1 MYIVIPIYSDNYLHH
16 LHKENHLSLLYVK
29 KLGQKSKVLTFNH
42 VDSLSID
49 SIDFL
54 KDEVLLTPLKK
65 KLLKLYP
72 FKKVHDMNM
81 LHWWIKNK
89 PMNLDIKINTIDILN
104 NRFFNLK
111 HINSVIPIYKHL
123 EYCDEV
129 ALQIE
134 RLWKKKDKI
143 NFDDYLL
150 YDKEAI
156 LAYYSVEHKG
166 IKVSDDVCEVFDNR
180 VKKHISN
187 KKLYS
192 DYFLNTTTGRPS
204 NSFGSINFA
213 ALEPEKRK
221 VILPEYDLL
230 IEYDYDA
237 YHLRIIA
244 DLVGYKF
251 PEGSVHEYLAG
262 WYGVDYKESKGIT
275 FKILYGGISDD
286 IANQVPFF
294 KKVREFISLQWKL
307 FNQQKYVETYIYRRR
322 IISNNLDGM
331 NANKVFNYL
340 IQAQET
346 ELNIKTIIELQ
357 RFLLD
362 KKTNLILY
370 GYDSFLFDF
379 CKQDGEQTLY
389 YIKKILERNNH
400 LVKLKQGYN
409 YKEMK

>member
-123 EYCDEV
+123 EYCNKV
-129 ALQIE
+129 AQQIE
-134 RLWKKKDKI
+134 QLWKNKDKI
-143 NFDDYLL
+143 KFDDYLL
-150 YDKEAI
+150 YNTEAI
-156 LAYYSVEHKG
+156 LAYYSVERKG
-166 IKVSDDVCEVFDNR
+166 IKVSDDVCDVFDNR

-204 NSFGSINFA
+204 NSFGSVNFA
-213 ALEPEKRK
+213 AMEPEKRQT
-221 VILPEYDLL
+221 ILADNDLL
-230 IEYDYDA
+230 VEYDYDA

-262 WYGVDYKESKGIT
+262 WYGVDYKESKAIT
-275 FKILYGGISDD
+275 FKILYGGISND
-286 IANQVPFF
+286 IANKVPFF
-294 KKVREFISLQWKL
+294 KKVRHFISLQWKL
-307 FNQQKYVETYIYRRR
+307 FNQQKYVQTYIYNRR
-322 IISNNLDGM
+322 IISSNLEDM

-340 IQAQET
+340 IQAHET

-357 RFLLD
+357 RYLLD
-362 KKTNLILY
+362 KKTDLVLY

-379 CKQDGEQTLY
+379 SKQDGEHILY
-389 YIKKILERNNH
+389 NLKKILERNGH
-400 LVKLKQGYN
+400 PVKLKQGYN
-409 YKEMK
+409 YQEIK